1 LSPTRAIRFDA
12 GARERD
18 SRGKDMQ
25 SIVGRFLGFDKLI
38 GPVLVKIVY
47 YVGAVGIA
55 LAVISGVLAAVM
67 AVVAGNV
74 GAAAM
79 LLIAWPVVG
88 AVGLVYWRFI
98 CELFMLAFLAYDRM
112 GEIKSLLSIATGAPD
127 PNHPQ
132 F

>member
-1 LSPTRAIRFDA
+1 MLAIRFDA

-18 SRGKDMQ
+18 SRGQNMQ

-55 LAVISGVLAAVM
+55 LAVIGGVLAAIM

-112 GEIKSLLSIATGAPD
+112 GEIKGLLSVATGAPD